1 MLKYL
6 HNIRWNR
13 VLYLSLFFLGVIAVI
28 IVMSLVNRKDEQQV
42 CREVNIFIEGK
53 EAFIDQ
59 DDISALISKSYG
71 HIVGKRLLDIPLEK
85 IEKTLKKLPYVS
97 KASVHLDMDGIMAI
111 NIAQREVV
119 MRVINKNGR
128 EYYIDLNGLK
138 VPTTLKYVPHVMI
151 ATGNIEEG
159 YKNPLDSVNT
169 SLVKDLFR
177 VTQFIEKDELW
188 NNQVVQVFVNND
200 RDIELVPRVGNQQ
213 LIIGT
218 ADSLEQ
224 KFSLLR
230 TFYKEIIPKVGVD
243 AYNKVNVKYAGQI
256 ICEKRGVWTFD
267 DLHHPE
273 KKIKN
278 NTL

>member
-6 HNIRWNR
+6 HNIKWNR
-13 VLYLSLFFLGVIAVI
+13 VLYLSLFFLGVIAVV
-28 IVMSLVNRKDEQQV
+28 IVMSLVNRKDDQQV

-59 DDISALISKSYG
+59 DDISKLIRKNYG
-71 HIVGKRLLDIPLEK
+71 DIVGKSLIGIPLQK
-85 IEKTLKKLPYVS
+85 IEETLRKLPYVS
-97 KASVHLDMDGIMAI
+97 KATVHLDMDGALAI
-111 NIAQREVV
+111 NIEQREVV

-128 EYYIDLNGLK
+128 EYYIDLHGLK

-159 YKNPLDSVNT
+159 YKNPLDSVKS

-188 NNQVVQVFVNND
+188 SNQVVQVFVNND
-200 RDIELVPRVGNQQ
+200 NDIELVPRVGNQQ

-218 ADSLEQ
+218 ADSLDQ
-224 KFSLLR
+224 KFSLLQ
-230 TFYKEIIPKVGVD
+230 TFYKEIMPKVGVD
-243 AYNKVNVKYAGQI
+243 TYNKVNVKYAGQI

-267 DLHHPE
+267 DLYNPE

>member
-1 MLKYL
+1 MLKFL
-6 HNIRWNR
+6 HNIQWNR
-13 VLYLSLFFLGVIAVI
+13 VLYLSLFFLGVIAVV
-28 IVMSLVNRKDEQQV
+28 IVMSLVNRKDDQQV
-42 CREVNIFIEGK
+42 CREINIFIEGK

-59 DDISALISKSYG
+59 GDISALISKNYG
-71 HIVGKRLLDIPLEK
+71 NITGKPLVDIPLHK
-85 IEKTLKKLPYVS
+85 IEQMLRKLPYVS
-97 KASVHLDMDGIMAI
+97 EATVHLDMTGILAI

-151 ATGNIEEG
+151 ATGNIDEG
-159 YKNPLDSVNT
+159 YKNPLDSVSST
-169 SLVKDLFR
+169 LVKDLFR
-177 VTQFIEKDELW
+177 VTQFIERDELW
-188 NNQVVQVFVNND
+188 SNQVVQVFVNQD
-200 RDIELVPRVGNQQ
+200 KDIELVPRVGNQQ

-218 ADSLEQ
+218 ADSLAQ
-224 KFSLLR
+224 KFSLLQ

-256 ICEKRGVWTFD
+256 ICEKRGAWTFD
-267 DLHHPE
+267 DLYNPE
-273 KKIKN
+273 KKVKN